1 MSKFGRFGPLLG
13 TIYVGNTLSK
23 FLIYAA
29 RNAEILT
36 CHEVSLKQLSPKPGW
51 IEYDPVDVWKTII
64 ECIEVCIRNLVLLD
78 INPQDIIAVGLTNQR
93 ETVVVWSVESGEVL
107 HNAIAWNDIRCVET
121 VQQLLRKAKN
131 RPNYLKEVCGLVIS
145 TNFSAVK
152 IKWLMDNV
160 AGVREAIDSVQ
171 CHVGTLDSWILWN
184 LTGGV
189 ECGVHMTDVTN
200 ASRTMLMNLQTR
212 KWDKSLCSF
221 FQINPHVLPQIR
233 SCSETYGFIHRGPLQ
248 GIPIAGCIGDQQA
261 ALLGQM
267 CFRAEQA
274 QCTYDE
280 GCFLLVN
287 TGQEIIDSDNGLLS
301 TVAFQLGPTAPPYY
315 ALEGAVANSGSA
327 VTWLRENLLLETE
340 INQNSQTLANSM
352 SDSTFFSPIQSSSPF
367 GTTPLV
373 TAATST
379 PPNSLLPIDRGPSNA
394 EVIFIPAFS
403 GIYSPYWQH
412 KPRGM
417 LIGLTSHTSSRQV
430 VHSAYEATCFQTRQ
444 ILDALRKDCHTW
456 RPLTKLI
463 VGGELME
470 TPFLPQMLSDYCNID
485 VERPQISSPA
495 TLGAM
500 LATGLA
506 MDVLTLENT
515 QALLAPPADVHHPAM
530 CQAASDAKYKR
541 WRKAVRMCIKSGTVL
556 TDEDSE
562 DEEKDIDPHRNVTN
576 SIPGSLFI
584 VSSFALVILAEILR
598 IF

>member
-36 CHEVSLKQLSPKPGW
+36 CHEVALKQISPKPGW
-51 IEYDPVDVWKTII
+51 IEYDPVDVWKSVI
-64 ECIEVCIRNLVLLD
+64 ECIEVAIRNLVLLD

-93 ETVVVWSVESGEVL
+93 ETVVVWSVDTGEVL
-107 HNAIAWNDIRCVET
+107 HNAIAWNDIRSIET
-121 VQQLLRKAKN
+121 VQQLTRKGKN
-131 RPNYLKEVCGLVIS
+131 RPDYLKEVCGLVLS

-152 IKWLMDNV
+152 IRWLMDNV
-160 AGVREAIDSVQ
+160 PGVKEAIDGVQ
-171 CHVGTLDSWILWN
+171 CHVGTLDSWIMWN
-184 LTGGV
+184 LTGGI

-212 KWDKSLCSF
+212 KWDKSLCAF

-261 ALLGQM
+261 ALLGQI
-267 CFRAEQA
+267 CFRAGQA

-287 TGQEIIDSDNGLLS
+287 TGQEIIDSDCGLLS
-301 TVAFQLGPTAPPYY
+301 TVAFQLGPKAAPFY

-340 INQNSQTLANSM
+340 INQNSHNLANSM
-352 SDSTFFSPIQSSSPF
+352 SDSTFFSPIQSISPF

-379 PPNSLLPIDRGPSNA
+379 PPNSLLPLEGVTPPTS

-403 GIYSPYWQH
+403 GMYTPYWQYRA
-412 KPRGM
+412 RGM
-417 LIGLTSHTSSRQV
+417 LMGLTSHTTSRHV
-430 VHSAYEATCFQTRQ
+430 VHAAYEATCFQTRQ
-444 ILDALRKDCHTW
+444 ILEALQRDCHTW
-456 RPLTKLI
+456 RPLGKLI

-470 TPFLPQMLSDYCNID
+470 TPFLPQMLADYCNITI
-485 VERPQISSPA
+485 ERPQISSPA

-506 MDVLTLENT
+506 MDVVTLENT
-515 QALLAPPADVHHPAM
+515 QAVLAPPADVHQPVM
-530 CQAASDAKYKR
+530 CQTVADAKYKR
-541 WRKAVRMCIKSGTVL
+541 WKKAVRMCLRSTPM
-556 TDEDSE
+556 DEDSE
-562 DEEKDIDPHRNVTN
+562 DEEQIADPQRSVKN

-584 VSSFALVILAEILR
+584 VTSFALIIVAEMLR
-598 IF
+598 IL

>member
-23 FLIYAA
+23 FLIYAS

-36 CHEVSLKQLSPKPGW
+36 CHEVSLKQLSPRPGW
-51 IEYDPVDVWKTII
+51 VEYDPVEVWKSVV
-64 ECIEVCIRNLVLLD
+64 ECIEVAIRNLVLLD

-93 ETVVVWSVESGEVL
+93 ETVVVWSGDTGEVL
-107 HNAIAWNDIRCVET
+107 HNAIAWCDVRCAET
-121 VQQLLRKAKN
+121 VQQLLTKAKN

-152 IKWLMDNV
+152 IKWIMDNV
-160 AGVREAIDSVQ
+160 AGVREAIDGAK

-184 LTGGV
+184 LTGGT
-189 ECGVHMTDVTN
+189 ESGVHMTDVTN

-233 SCSETYGFIHRGPLQ
+233 SCAETYGFIHRGPLQ

-287 TGQEIIDSDNGLLS
+287 TGQEIIDSDSGLLS
-301 TVAFQLGPTAPPYY
+301 TVAFQLGPAALPFY

-340 INQNSQTLANSM
+340 INQNCHTLVNSM

-379 PPNSLLPIDRGPSNA
+379 PPNSLLPLENVSAGSD
-394 EVIFIPAFS
+394 VIFIPAFS
-403 GIYSPYWQH
+403 GIYTPHWQH
-412 KPRGM
+412 KARGM
-417 LIGLTSHTSSRQV
+417 LAGLTSHTTARQV
-430 VHSAYEATCFQTRQ
+430 VQAAYEATCFQTRQ
-444 ILDALRKDCHTW
+444 ILEALRSDCHTW
-456 RPLTKLI
+456 RPLARLI

-470 TPFLPQMLSDYCNID
+470 TPFLPQMLADLCNVD

-506 MDVLTLENT
+506 MNVLSLENT
-515 QALLAPPADVHHPAM
+515 QALLAPPADVHHPTM
-530 CQAASDAKYKR
+530 CQLASDGKYKR
-541 WRKAVRMCIKSGTVL
+541 WQKAVRMCIRS
-556 TDEDSE
+556 TDEES
-562 DEEKDIDPHRNVTN
+562 DEEKELDPHRGVTN

-584 VSSFALVILAEILR
+584 VSSFALVIVAEILR
-598 IF
+598 IL